1 MLWFVAGINGTGKST
16 ISCDPLLLAFMGVTA
31 VVNPDEIARE
41 IAHTKG
47 VEYRLANLSA
57 AIITQ
62 SMMFSEAVLSD
73 TPTMAMETVL
83 STDKYNPVLEIAEQR
98 RIQVGLVYVS
108 VCSVE
113 LTLQRIKTRVAAGLH
128 DVPEETVRARWPKT
142 LKNCAYW
149 SKRVDRLIVLANNY
163 SDGRPILVARKLAKT
178 GSIEILDREE
188 LPELISMLEKP

>member
-16 ISCDPLLLAFMGVTA
+16 ISCDPLLLAFMGVPA

-41 IAHTKG
+41 IARTKG

-62 SMMFSEAVLSD
+62 SMMFSEAVLSE
-73 TPTMAMETVL
+73 TPAVAMETVL
-83 STDKYNPVLEIAEQR
+83 STDKYNPVLDIAEQR

-108 VCSVE
+108 VRSVD
-113 LTLQRIKTRVAAGLH
+113 LTLHRIKSRVAAGLH
-128 DVPEETVRARWPKT
+128 DVPEDTVRARWPKT

-149 SKRVDRLIVLANNY
+149 ATRVDRLIVLANNY
-163 SDGRPILVARKLAKT
+163 SDGRPVLVARKLGKA
-178 GSIEILDREE
+178 GAIEILDREE
-188 LPELISMLEKP
+188 LPELIALLGKS